1 MAFNVFEFS
10 CGLYFPSVGTIRGK
24 LVPEETRATIMNVFR
39 VPLNL
44 IVVGSLLKVHSMA
57 YTSVFGICAVS
68 NAISFWAAQKLVKEK
83 EGKK

>member
-1 MAFNVFEFS
+1 M
-10 CGLYFPSVGTIRGK
+10 RGK

-57 YTSVFGICAVS
+57 YTSVFVICAAS
-68 NAISFWAAQKLVKEK
+68 NAIGFFAANRLVE
-83 EGKK
+83 ERQARRQG